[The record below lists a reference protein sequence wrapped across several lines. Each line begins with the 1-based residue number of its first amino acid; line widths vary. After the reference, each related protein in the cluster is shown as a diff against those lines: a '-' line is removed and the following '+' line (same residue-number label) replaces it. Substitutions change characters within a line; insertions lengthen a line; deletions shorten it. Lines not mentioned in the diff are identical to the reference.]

1 MLNQQYNTN
10 TRLMNFRIPITLG
23 DTFDKICQ
31 LKATSRTRILIDLIN
46 NYLKEETPKI
56 KSQVEETNYI
66 RNLFK

>member
-56 KSQVEETNYI
+56 KRAIQD
-66 RNLFK
+66 RP